1 MTSIYSGAWPLYIRE
16 LGRDLVG
23 QILRKEPPRRR
34 SAQHDR
40 TVHRRVPG
48 PAVGSIPVRLAGR
61 YGRPQI
67 YVPLDARR
75 HGYGHGGNR
84 TDPDL
89 RSDRLERRDH
99 PVLFANDSGPLLS
112 CTASENTVPVP
123 CEFAYAI
130 WTSWQRSCD
139 RDDQVLMQRGD
150 RVGNVTLGPDRRRRG
165 VGNYREWQVF

>member
-1 MTSIYSGAWPLYIRE
+1 MDT
-16 LGRDLVG
+16 LV
-23 QILRKEPPRRR
+23 KERATGSHSPKTTETVTT
-34 SAQHDR
+34 DR
-40 TVHRRVPG
+40 TKPKQTGAGLVVRALESQGVTHVWGIPG
-48 PAVGSIPVRLAGR
+48 AKIDAVF
-61 YGRPQI
+61 
-67 YVPLDARR
+67 
-75 HGYGHGGNR
+75 N
-84 TDPDL
+84 
-89 RSDRLERRDH
+89 
-99 PVLFANDSGPLLS
+99 